1 MSSPFSCHC
10 ASRRRWLQRLAAL
23 PLGAGLLH
31 QLAAHASTEPG
42 AFPSQP
48 VRFVVPYAPGGT
60 SDVLARLLGQKLGER
75 WGRPVLV
82 DNKPGAGTVIG
93 ASSVKQASDGHSFLL
108 ANNTH
113 VISPLLMP
121 GVPYDALADFTPI
134 CPLATSDYLL
144 LASPRLGVKTFA
156 DFLKLA
162 RSRPGKLNFGTHG
175 VGGLTHLAAELLSGM
190 AGIRMEMV
198 QYKGAG
204 PALTAMLGG
213 EVDIYFDAPATTLPY
228 VEQGKLVALATSG
241 TRGLKQLPRVPTIAD
256 AGVPGYDVTIWY
268 GLLGPARLPD
278 ATTAQVQSAVQAVL
292 NLPEVQ
298 ARMDGLG
305 VQPFSASTAEFG
317 RFLQREQL
325 KYARIV
331 KERGIKMTG

>member
-1 MSSPFSCHC
+1 MSSLSH
-10 ASRRRWLQRLAAL
+10 SRRRCLR
-23 PLGAGLLH
+23 
-31 QLAAHASTEPG
+31 QLAAVPLAAGLMRHLMANAG
-42 AFPSQP
+42 AFPSQS
-48 VRFVVPYAPGGT
+48 VRLVVPYAPGGT
-60 SDVLARLLGQKLGER
+60 SDVLSRLLGQKLGER
-75 WGRPVLV
+75 WGQPVVV
-82 DNKPGAGTVIG
+82 DNKPGGGTVIG
-93 ASSVKQASDGHSFLL
+93 ASAVKQASDGHSFLV

-121 GVPYDALADFTPI
+121 SVPYDALADFAPI

-162 RSRPGKLNFGTHG
+162 RSRAGKLNFGTHG
-175 VGGLTHLAAELLSGM
+175 VGGLSHLAAEMLSGM
-190 AGIRMEMV
+190 AGIQMEMV

-213 EVDIYFDAPATTLPY
+213 EVDVYFDAPATTLPY
-228 VEQGKLVALATSG
+228 VEQGKLVPLATSG

-268 GLLGPARLPD
+268 GLLGPARLPE
-278 ATTAQVQSAVQAVL
+278 ATAAQLQSSVQAVL

-305 VQPFSASTAEFG
+305 VQPFSASTVEFG
-317 RFLQREQL
+317 RFLQREQV
-325 KYARIV
+325 KYAKIV
-331 KERGIKMTG
+331 KERGIKMAG

>member
-1 MSSPFSCHC
+1 MSSLFH
-10 ASRRRWLQRLAAL
+10 SRRRCLNQLTAL
-23 PLGAGLLH
+23 PLAAGLMRHLM
-31 QLAAHASTEPG
+31 ANAG
-42 AFPSQP
+42 AFPSQS
-48 VRFVVPYAPGGT
+48 VRLVVPYAPGGT
-60 SDVLARLLGQKLGER
+60 SDVLSRLLGQKLGER
-75 WGRPVLV
+75 WGQPVV
-82 DNKPGAGTVIG
+82 VENKPGGGTVIG
-93 ASSVKQASDGHSFLL
+93 ASAVKQASDGHSFLV

-121 GVPYDALADFTPI
+121 SVPYDALADFTPI

-162 RSRPGKLNFGTHG
+162 KDRAGKLNFGTHG
-175 VGGLTHLAAELLSGM
+175 VGGLSHLAAELLSGM
-190 AGIRMEMV
+190 AGIQMEMV

-228 VEQGKLVALATSG
+228 VEQGKLVPLATSG

-268 GLLGPARLPD
+268 GLLGPARLAE
-278 ATTAQVQSAVQAVL
+278 ATVVQVQSAVQAVL

-298 ARMDGLG
+298 ARMEGLG
-305 VQPFSASTAEFG
+305 VQPFSASTVEFG
-317 RFLQREQL
+317 RFLQREQV

-331 KERGIKMTG
+331 KDRGIKMTG